1 MRGLGDFQRAQMRDA
16 DTRLPE
22 LFGHL
27 RHAIDLLEQITLRPH
42 RPAAEATRTIES
54 ETKPLVSS
62 APPTEIKLSYSI
74 KDVCKLVGISTTT
87 LYQILG
93 RRELKAVK
101 LGNKTLILAKDL
113 KEWLENLPT
122 MR

>member
-1 MRGLGDFQRAQMRDA
+1 MRDA

-27 RHAIDLLEQITLRPH
+27 RHAIELLDQITLRPH
-42 RPAAEATRTIES
+42 RLSAEPKETTEI
-54 ETKPLVSS
+54 ETKLLRPLF
-62 APPTEIKLSYSI
+62 PPTEIKLSYSI
-74 KDVCKLVGISTTT
+74 KVVCKLVSIRTTR
-87 LYQILG
+87 LYQVLR

-101 LGNKTLILAKDL
+101 LRNKTLILARDL
-113 KEWLENLPT
+113 EEWLETLPT